1 MKKILFLSGFL
12 LTYFIFSS
20 SVYSQE
26 NKNYFVHLSSDP
38 MVNPSAAIMSIHA
51 ASEALSQGH
60 DVTYFAAGDGVKILM
75 KNVIRN
81 LHTVTHHG
89 GNSDRISKMAGRKL
103 LEFSNNGGKIHV
115 SEGSFL
121 TYGVSKEN
129 YKEHLINITNI
140 NWSYPKE
147 LIEESS
153 KADIVFSY

>member
-1 MKKILFLSGFL
+1 MKKILLICFL
-12 LTYFIFSS
+12 FSI
-20 SVYSQE
+20 SVYSQQ

-89 GNSDRISKMAGRKL
+89 
-103 LEFSNNGGKIHV
+103 
-115 SEGSFL
+115 
-121 TYGVSKEN
+121 
-129 YKEHLINITNI
+129 
-140 NWSYPKE
+140 
-147 LIEESS
+147 
-153 KADIVFSY
+153 

>member
-51 ASEALSQGH
+51 ANEALSQGH

-89 GNSDRISKMAGRKL
+89 GNSDRISKMAVRKL

>member
-1 MKKILFLSGFL
+1 MDKI
-12 LTYFIFSS
+12 I
-20 SVYSQE
+20 
-26 NKNYFVHLSSDP
+26 FVHLSSDP

-89 GNSDRISKMAGRKL
+89 GNSDRISKMASRKP
-103 LEFSNNGGKIHV
+103 LEFSNNGGKTHV

-121 TYGVSKEN
+121 TYGITKEN

>member
-1 MKKILFLSGFL
+1 MKKILLICFL
-12 LTYFIFSS
+12 FSI

-51 ASEALSQGH
+51 ASEALNQGH
-60 DVTYFAAGDGVKILM
+60 DVTYFAAGDGVKILL

-89 GNSDRISKMAGRKL
+89 GNTDRISKMAGRKL
-103 LEFSNNGGKIHV
+103 LEFSKNGGIIHV
-115 SEGSFL
+115 SAGSFL
-121 TYGVSKEN
+121 TYGITKEN
-129 YKEHLINITNI
+129 YKEHLINISNI

>member
-1 MKKILFLSGFL
+1 MKNIFFTLFLSVSIYAQESKDYFVL
-12 LTYFIFSS
+12 LT
-20 SVYSQE
+20 
-26 NKNYFVHLSSDP
+26 SDP
-38 MVNPSAAIMSIHA
+38 MSNPSAAMMSINT
-51 ASEALSQGH
+51 ASEALNQGH
-60 DVTYFAAGDGVKILM
+60 NVIYFAAGDGVKILM

-103 LEFSNNGGKIHV
+103 LEFSNSGGIIHV

-121 TYGVSKEN
+121 TYGINKEN
-129 YKEHLINITNI
+129 YKEHLINIANI

>member
-1 MKKILFLSGFL
+1 
-12 LTYFIFSS
+12 
-20 SVYSQE
+20 
-26 NKNYFVHLSSDP
+26 

-75 KNVIRN
+75 RNVIKN

-89 GNSDRISKMAGRKL
+89 GNSDRISKMASRKL

-121 TYGVSKEN
+121 TYGVTKEN
-129 YKEHLINITNI
+129 YNEHLINITNI

>member
-1 MKKILFLSGFL
+1 MKKILLIFFL
-12 LTYFIFSS
+12 FSI

-38 MVNPSAAIMSIHA
+38 MINPSSAIMSINA
-51 ASEALSQGH
+51 ASEALIQGH

-75 KNVIRN
+75 MNVITN

-89 GNSDRISKMAGRKL
+89 GNSDRISKMAMNKL
-103 LEFSNNGGKIHV
+103 LEFSNNGGTIHV
-115 SEGSFL
+115 SAGSFL
-121 TYGVSKEN
+121 TYGITIEN
-129 YKEHLINITNI
+129 HKDHLINISKI